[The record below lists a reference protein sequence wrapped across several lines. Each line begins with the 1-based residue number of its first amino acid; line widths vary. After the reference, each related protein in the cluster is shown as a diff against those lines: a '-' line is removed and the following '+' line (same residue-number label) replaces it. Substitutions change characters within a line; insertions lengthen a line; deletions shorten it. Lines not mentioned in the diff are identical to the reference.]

1 MKDLTEEDLI
11 FIYYKEAAFIVTTMN
26 KQTAEVGKLEIS
38 EVRTT
43 RLCNRT
49 GHLRHGLY
57 PSTGEQKQKDN
68 LKATTTKTLHS
79 LVNSAW

>member
-1 MKDLTEEDLI
+1 
-11 FIYYKEAAFIVTTMN
+11 MN

-49 GHLRHGLY
+49 GHLRHGLH
-57 PSTGEQKQKDN
+57 PSTGERKQKDN
-68 LKATTTKTLHS
+68 LKATTTKFSILLLTQHGDVHL
-79 LVNSAW
+79 